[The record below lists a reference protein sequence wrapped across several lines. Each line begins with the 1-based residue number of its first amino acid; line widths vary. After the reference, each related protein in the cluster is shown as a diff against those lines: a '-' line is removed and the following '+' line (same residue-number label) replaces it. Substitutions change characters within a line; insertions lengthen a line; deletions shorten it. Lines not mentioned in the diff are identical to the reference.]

1 MHAWYALHA
10 RQIFLTDFVNIE
22 NKGAEVLIP
31 KLEVVGSNPIARSNS
46 SVILK
51 LNSQKFRE
59 TLETSRKFSRR
70 KFQTPGMTL
79 SKYFPTAF
87 KFE

>member
-31 KLEVVGSNPIARSNS
+31 KLKVASSSLVARSRFPQRF
-46 SVILK
+46 
-51 LNSQKFRE
+51 LN
-59 TLETSRKFSRR
+59 
-70 KFQTPGMTL
+70 
-79 SKYFPTAF
+79 
-87 KFE
+87 